1 MKYNITKNLA
11 GAYSVKF
18 NCPGCGVKLSEAL
31 KRAGQQDACP
41 ECGQAFVIPGT
52 NELAKYEAK
61 QQQQAAEKAELKAAK
76 EAEKE
81 RARQEK
87 ERQRAEA
94 AEAARMIRVQEEKEK
109 ILAERQVAHEQ
120 ILHASPNLSKPVEPN
135 NVVVTNLELPGW
147 ASSVIGITYVLLGA
161 AIGVGLLLFIAGI
174 SAAQSAPQEAAAG
187 AIFATLFIAAYVLA
201 RSVEK
206 VVRAL
211 VGR

>member
-76 EAEKE
+76 EA
-81 RARQEK
+81 EK

-161 AIGVGLLLFIAGI
+161 AIGVGLLLFITGI